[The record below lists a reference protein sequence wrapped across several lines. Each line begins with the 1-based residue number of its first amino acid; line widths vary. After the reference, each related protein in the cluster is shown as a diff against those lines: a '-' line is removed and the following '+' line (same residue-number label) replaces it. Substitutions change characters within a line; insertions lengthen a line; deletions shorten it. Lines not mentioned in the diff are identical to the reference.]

1 MICERMGHNP
11 YSFSKPNG
19 DYYIEVHHVIPVSD
33 LVEGSLS
40 SANLITVCAN
50 HHRQLHFGKC
60 YVQEITDRTFVFNID
75 SKLWDIKKLSAL
87 IL

>member
-1 MICERMGHNP
+1 MKHFRLAGIMFVKNCLTKNKREE
-11 YSFSKPNG
+11 F
-19 DYYIEVHHVIPVSD
+19 VSE

-50 HHRQLHFGKC
+50 HHRQLHYGKS
-60 YVQEITDRTFVFNID
+60 YVQEITERKFVFHID
-75 SKLWDIKKLSAL
+75 NKLWDIKKLSAL